1 MKQNAGNIAY
11 PIWRMHAISESCN
24 PVCYQN
30 RRCHTGILIFL
41 KTRQSFPIGLDCRT
55 QKSFLFS
62 PFWARSSWLNFCP
75 FHRPIFLFR
84 NEKVLLVYTIVMVD
98 GTYFFFRSFNS
109 PFGFIPSRHTA
120 GVHPCS
126 KAGCEADEEC
136 QVDEKGMPQCLCV
149 GPCPPIH
156 RPVCGSDEMTYSS
169 TCELQ
174 RQSCLK
180 KRNITL
186 LYEGVC
192 GKFTPVTHS
201 PGVAHLYFS
210 LFCGLFQFCFKDN

>member
-1 MKQNAGNIAY
+1 MEHI
-11 PIWRMHAISESCN
+11 CFF
-24 PVCYQN
+24 
-30 RRCHTGILIFL
+30 ILLIL
-41 KTRQSFPIGLDCRT
+41 HLGSF
-55 QKSFLFS
+55 
-62 PFWARSSWLNFCP
+62 
-75 FHRPIFLFR
+75 
-84 NEKVLLVYTIVMVD
+84 
-98 GTYFFFRSFNS
+98 
-109 PFGFIPSRHTA
+109 PSRHTA

-210 LFCGLFQFCFKDN
+210 LFCGLFQFCFKDNWDFKALTYLRTLTVLSYTTTLYRKFRLKKWEKWTVLLLFVKRLNLHS